1 MQARQEEEGSEQFDF
16 SISGIKGDN
25 IVLKPP
31 QKTHGQMKKQVTKVK

>member
-1 MQARQEEEGSEQFDF
+1 MDTQAQQEEEGSEQFDF

-31 QKTHGQMKKQVTKVK
+31 